1 MLSVFNKQGFL
12 SLEFLQ
18 EQFVGGICFN
28 FFTVD
33 LLKTN
38 EICLIRGKI
47 QKKRVKKSKK
57 TQYEIN
63 LSEKV

>member
-47 QKKRVKKSKK
+47 QKKGLR
-57 TQYEIN
+57 
-63 LSEKV
+63 KVRKLNMK